1 MFMIILQSRS
11 SSEQHGGSSRALQ
24 DCLADLVLVP
34 NEFGN
39 VSTSPHFSLTFIV
52 ICIHVRTPGPFV
64 LACGF
69 EGKDRD
75 FWPQDA
81 LHATPQASLKRRF

>member
-1 MFMIILQSRS
+1 VFFLRTSEAVFMIILQSRS

-39 VSTSPHFSLTFIV
+39 VSTYPHFSLTFIV

-69 EGKDRD
+69 EGKDR
-75 FWPQDA
+75 A
-81 LHATPQASLKRRF
+81 